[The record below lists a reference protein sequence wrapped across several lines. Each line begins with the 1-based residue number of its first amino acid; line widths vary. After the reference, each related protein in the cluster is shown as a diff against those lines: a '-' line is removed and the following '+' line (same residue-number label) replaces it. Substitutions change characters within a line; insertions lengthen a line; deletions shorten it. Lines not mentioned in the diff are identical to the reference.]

1 MFDIKL
7 SLKENTS
14 ETNCGSFLQTP
25 FWCEFKSRH
34 GWNHLRFIVE
44 YSLNSNQY
52 EQKNDCTK
60 SSEDLFFGDLHRVF
74 EMEVLYRGFAKNLF
88 SIAYIPLKPDLPFEC
103 TDEEILNK
111 VLKKHKA
118 SIQPIENLLD
128 IPQLPVTIK
137 GTLCV
142 KPTALYEGFFVAKIK
157 KTS

>member
-1 MFDIKL
+1 MFDIKI

-44 YSLNSNQY
+44 YALNSNQY

-88 SIAYIPLKPDLPFEC
+88 NCIYTFE
-103 TDEEILNK
+103 TRP
-111 VLKKHKA
+111 
-118 SIQPIENLLD
+118 S
-128 IPQLPVTIK
+128 
-137 GTLCV
+137 
-142 KPTALYEGFFVAKIK
+142 F
-157 KTS
+157 